1 MNPFEAPRTAS
12 RLTLAETTR
21 KHLQAKGYT
30 AWVAPD
36 HDEAR
41 RVVLDL
47 IPPGSTVGIPGTVT
61 IRELDLPRLLEERG
75 CKVTHHWT
83 PNLSPEERRA
93 RLQEELSAEV
103 FLTGTN
109 ALTRDGM
116 LVNIDGTGNRV
127 AGISFSPGKL
137 VVVASVDKICP
148 NLESALRRARDA
160 ASPPNAARL
169 GVDVPCVA
177 TGHCVDCNSP
187 HRICR
192 VVSILERAP
201 LGREAHVV
209 LVDSPLGY

>member
-1 MNPFEAPRTAS
+1 MSQSEELVSWSYEQKCMKVVESLAKNGFTAIFCPTAAAA
-12 RLTLAETTR
+12 REYILAEAVEAGTIGFGGS
-21 KHLQAKGYT
+21 LS
-30 AWVAPD
+30 VAELGVIEPLR
-36 HDEAR
+36 ET
-41 RVVLDL
+41 
-47 IPPGSTVGIPGTVT
+47 G
-61 IRELDLPRLLEERG
+61 RELLIHGAPGLSLEERLA
-75 CKVTHHWT
+75 VM
-83 PNLSPEERRA
+83 RRQ
-93 RLQEELSAEV
+93 LVCDL

-137 VVVASVDKICP
+137 VVVASLDKICP

-169 GVDVPCVA
+169 GIDVPCVA

-209 LVDSPLGY
+209 LVDSPFGY